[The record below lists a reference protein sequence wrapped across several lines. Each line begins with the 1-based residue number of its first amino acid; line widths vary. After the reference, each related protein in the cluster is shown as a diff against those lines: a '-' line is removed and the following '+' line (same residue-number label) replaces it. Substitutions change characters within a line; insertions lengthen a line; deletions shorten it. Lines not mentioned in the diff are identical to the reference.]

1 MPSLIR
7 MTGAELFK
15 LIRQPLARIALLALL
30 LLLGLNF
37 NGKVARAQEPRSTA
51 GDLLTPT
58 AAEYRQAVVLSG
70 ALGQVQMNFHLPAFF
85 LLILAAATASQ
96 EFGSGA
102 MRTVL
107 SREPGRGRHL
117 GGRLAAMAAVAAIC
131 LIFIWIGYAILGVW
145 ASSRLDGAIDL
156 SFVDGAFLAG
166 QLAMLIR
173 VWLSTLPAI
182 AFGLFIAV
190 GVRNTAIS
198 IMLGGMAY
206 FMAWMTLMF
215 VIGLVA
221 VVIVAPAVEAGQDLA
236 SIDLGIWGQLL
247 TLSPIYNM
255 GAVAHWGETEMMI
268 TDASLAG
275 LVVLGE
281 SLPHGPW
288 RGLGLL
294 SGYGLTSLTL
304 AWWILRRQDVT
315 T

>member
-7 MTGAELFK
+7 MSGAELFK
-15 LIRQPLARIALLALL
+15 LIRQPLAWIALLALL

-37 NGKVARAQEPRSTA
+37 NGKVAQPQEPPAAA
-51 GDLLTPT
+51 GDLFSPTP
-58 AAEYRQAVVLSG
+58 AEYHQAVVLPG

-102 MRTVL
+102 MRTAL
-107 SREPGRGRHL
+107 SREPRRGRHL
-117 GGRLAAMAAVAAIC
+117 VARLAAMAAVAAIC
-131 LIFIWIGYAILGVW
+131 LIIIWTGYAILGLW

-156 SFVDGAFLAG
+156 SFINGAFLVR
-166 QLAMLIR
+166 QLAMLVR
-173 VWLSTLPAI
+173 VWLATLPAI
-182 AFGLFIAV
+182 TFGLLVAV
-190 GVRNTAIS
+190 AARNAAIS
-198 IMLGGMAY
+198 VILGGMTY
-206 FMAWMTLMF
+206 FLAWMTLMF

-221 VVIVAPAVEAGQDLA
+221 VVIVAPAVDAGQDLA

-247 TLSPIYNM
+247 TWSPIYNM

-268 TDASLAG
+268 TDAILAG
-275 LVVLGE
+275 LIVLGQ

-294 SGYGLTSLTL
+294 WGYGLTSLTL

-315 T
+315 A